1 MGMCPAFDCFFLLL
15 WLEAYLDLQTL
26 LSLNW
31 SIANLL
37 SSSKIFMSFYIIL
50 LAADIVLSSATL
62 CRSVLF
68 RQRSKSFTN
77 KLNKIRPDI
86 DPCGTPYNGA

>member
-37 SSSKIFMSFYIIL
+37 SSSKIFMSF
-50 LAADIVLSSATL
+50 
-62 CRSVLF
+62 
-68 RQRSKSFTN
+68 
-77 KLNKIRPDI
+77 
-86 DPCGTPYNGA
+86 